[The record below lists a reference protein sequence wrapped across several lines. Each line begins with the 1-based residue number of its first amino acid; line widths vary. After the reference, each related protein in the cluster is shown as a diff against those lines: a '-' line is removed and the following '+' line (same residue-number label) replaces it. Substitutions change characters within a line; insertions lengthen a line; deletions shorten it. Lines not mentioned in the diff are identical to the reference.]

1 MSSPFPWRPE
11 ARQRVAR
18 HRRSVGNGQP
28 IRRRGARAFPVFS
41 GRRISVDI
49 RLLQRRKFVDR
60 AKNSVDQHERAQ
72 AWPLYRGSHR
82 AAASALRADQDG
94 AGYPR
99 RAQRTALEAPKRTA
113 FKPRSA
119 PSSGRA
125 LLAVARLLITRR
137 QCSPFSPNPGAA
149 WSRSNLGRAAGALDR
164 PGGAQDADP
173 GVVRARAEPEVRI
186 HLPPAQSPLRT
197 CPTRLRRGG
206 FRVAGTITPGKQRA
220 GLSSRRALIGILG
233 SRASP

>member
-1 MSSPFPWRPE
+1 ME
-11 ARQRVAR
+11 V
-18 HRRSVGNGQP
+18 RRAAALP
-28 IRRRGARAFPVFS
+28 R
-41 GRRISVDI
+41 
-49 RLLQRRKFVDR
+49 
-60 AKNSVDQHERAQ
+60 QHERAQ

-137 QCSPFSPNPGAA
+137 QCSPSSPNPGAA
-149 WSRSNLGRAAGALDR
+149 WSRSNLGRAAGALDC

-173 GVVRARAEPEVRI
+173 GVVRARDCGRDTHYWA
-186 HLPPAQSPLRT
+186 PPAQNRT
-197 CPTRLRRGG
+197 GSFPAYGSHLGCLTAGLGLPYALRR
-206 FRVAGTITPGKQRA
+206 R
-220 GLSSRRALIGILG
+220 
-233 SRASP
+233 